1 MSAEEKQTH
10 NRIHLLR
17 TNAKAFCREH
27 GVQRVR
33 DYFVNETEATR
44 SNSNAGAGGRRK
56 REQVHSCDS
65 WE

>member
-33 DYFVNETEATR
+33 DYFVNETEGNTLELEC
-44 SNSNAGAGGRRK
+44 GCRRK
-56 REQVHSCDS
+56 EKA
-65 WE
+65 